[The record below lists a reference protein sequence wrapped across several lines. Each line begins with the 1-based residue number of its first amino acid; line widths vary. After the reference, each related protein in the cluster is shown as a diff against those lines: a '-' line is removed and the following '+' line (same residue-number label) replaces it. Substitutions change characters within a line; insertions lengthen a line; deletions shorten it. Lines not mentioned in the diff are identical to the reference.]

1 MEWRSSSVAFDLTL
15 DVHEAED
22 GIWASFGYAT
32 DLFEAST
39 VERLARHWQ
48 NLLRGIVAEPG
59 RPVAELPL
67 LLDEERD
74 CLSRA
79 WAENADEG
87 GLPPLVQLQIQ
98 EQARLRPQA
107 QALALEG
114 QAPELRRAQ
123 RPRQSSGSLP
133 DSAWRRSRCAGG
145 NRRRALAG
153 HGGRSAGDPQGRWCL
168 CAAGPDLSAGP
179 FASHARG
186 QRRRPVAQP
195 GAFAARAAFARRAGG
210 ALHRPPGTGRIGVYG

>member
-1 MEWRSSSVAFDLTL
+1 MAEQLRGLRPDAGRARGRGRYLGIVRLCHGSVRGL
-15 DVHEAED
+15 DRRAPGSALAESPARHRGRTGPAGRRVAAVAGRGARLPVAGLGRERRRGWVAAPGPVAD
-22 GIWASFGYAT
+22 PGAGPSASAG
-32 DLFEAST
+32 AST
-39 VERLARHWQ
+39 GA
-48 NLLRGIVAEPG
+48 
-59 RPVAELPL
+59 
-67 LLDEERD
+67 
-74 CLSRA
+74 
-79 WAENADEG
+79 G
-87 GLPPLVQLQIQ
+87 GAGV
-98 EQARLRPQA
+98 
-107 QALALEG
+107 
-114 QAPELRRAQ
+114 ELRRAQ

-210 ALHRPPGTGRIGVYG
+210 ALHRPPGTGRIGVHG